1 MVEIGMSRDI
11 DSVCL
16 AIQELVEFRD
26 QLIQLSKDEEGTIL
40 ESRISERLDTLLFSY
55 LGPCWSIRL
64 IVPRMTEE
72 QNAGIDGGQRATRGI
87 LEGLESLDDRVA
99 NPIFESEVFVAL
111 VWLWANLE
119 KSLVIAL

>member
-1 MVEIGMSRDI
+1 MSRDV

-40 ESRISERLDTLLFSY
+40 ESRISERFDTLLFSY
-55 LGPCWSIRL
+55 LDPWRSGRQLVVS
-64 IVPRMTEE
+64 RMTEE
-72 QNAGIDGGQRATRGI
+72 QKAGIDGGQRATRGI
-87 LEGLESLDDRVA
+87 LEGFESLDDRVA

-111 VWLWANLE
+111 EWLWANLE